1 MKLKLALALALVMT
15 PAWLLAD
22 MQVPKKAGIES
33 SGYVW
38 NDASEI
44 EKIEALQLKGD
55 PKRGKE
61 IFAVCSAC
69 HLSSGAGRP
78 DGSFPQLAGQH
89 ATVVI
94 KQIADIRAGLRDNP
108 PMYPFALTLSDAQEL
123 ADVAAYIQTLCIP
136 PEHGKASGDANL
148 LAKGKTLYMK
158 ECTTCHG
165 DNGQG
170 DAGKFYPVLAGQHY
184 NYLLRQVTAIRDG
197 KRRNADPHMVAVV
210 KKYSDQDLD
219 AVVEYMA
226 SLTMP
231 GSMCKPGA
239 TKQ

>member
-1 MKLKLALALALVMT
+1 MKLKLALTLALLMAPTCV
-15 PAWLLAD
+15 LAD
-22 MQVPKKAGIES
+22 TPVPKKAGIES

-38 NDASEI
+38 NDPSET
-44 EKIEALQLKGD
+44 EKIEALKLKGD
-55 PKRGKE
+55 PRRGKD
-61 IFAVCSAC
+61 IFNVCSSC
-69 HLSSGAGRP
+69 HLLSGAGQP

-108 PMYPFALTLSDAQEL
+108 TMYPFAITLSDAQEL

-136 PEHGKASGDANL
+136 SRHGKGSADASL
-148 LAKGKTLYMK
+148 LAKGKALYKK
-158 ECTTCHG
+158 ECTSCHG
-165 DNGQG
+165 ANGQG
-170 DAGKFYPVLAGQHY
+170 DAAKFYPVLAGQHY
-184 NYLLRQVTAIRDG
+184 KYLLRQVTAIRDG
-197 KRRNADPHMVAVV
+197 RRRNADPGMVAVV
-210 KKYSDQDLD
+210 KKYSDRDLD

-231 GSMCKPGA
+231 GSTCKPRA